1 MKKITLFA
9 CAMLMAMG
17 VQAAT
22 ELYAVREGTQLTIYY
37 DGKRVSRG
45 GKIAPT
51 GEHTGWWDYTQGTA
65 AIKTIKFDPSV
76 ANATPTS
83 TAYWFDD
90 FKGVTTIL
98 DLNYLNTNS
107 VTTME
112 RMFRYCETLTSH
124 QLYTAYWTFNTG
136 MVTNMH
142 GMFQNCKA
150 LTTLDLDRFDT
161 REVTTMKSMFLNC
174 EGLTSIKF
182 GTVFDTD
189 KVTNMM
195 QMFQDCY
202 SLTKLNLSGFEV
214 GNVENFQKMFYGSNN
229 LTTIYADYNW
239 ANFAPSTA
247 TSTDMFTGCS
257 KLKGANG
264 TKYSA
269 SSVDITYARP
279 DASGSNGYFTKS
291 SCPMP
296 RDLRA
301 TNITASS
308 VKISWTDEAKH
319 MKSKVYC
326 TRENTP
332 GIDASA
338 EVTTNSATLTGLTP
352 NTTYIV
358 YVESQC
364 SASAS
369 SERSRTISFTTGA
382 PGQGIEDV
390 TPSDSPSRGEKI
402 LRDGKLL
409 IIVGDK
415 TYDARGVEVR

>member
-17 VQAAT
+17 VQAAV
-22 ELYAVREGTQLTIYY
+22 ELYAVQDGTRLIIYY
-37 DGKRVSRG
+37 DGKRVSRN
-45 GKIAPT
+45 GKVAPT

-65 AIKTIKFDPSV
+65 IYTIQFDPSV

-83 TAYWFDD
+83 TAYWFDG
-90 FKGVTTIL
+90 FKGVTSIN
-98 DLNYLNTNS
+98 DINYLNTNS

-112 RMFRYCETLTSH
+112 RMFRYCESLTSL
-124 QLYTAYWTFNTG
+124 QLYTAYWCFNTG

-142 GMFQNCKA
+142 GMFQGCKA
-150 LTTLDLDRFDT
+150 LTTLDLNRFDT
-161 REVTTMKSMFLNC
+161 REVTSMKSMFLDC

-182 GTVFDTD
+182 GSVFDTD

-195 QMFQDCY
+195 QMFDGCT

-214 GNVENFQKMFYGSNN
+214 GNVKIFTKMFYGANN

-239 ANFAPSTA
+239 ADFAPSTT

-279 DASGSNGYFTKS
+279 DVAGTKGYFTKS

-296 RDLRA
+296 RDLQA

-319 MKSKVYC
+319 MKSTVYC
-326 TRENTP
+326 TRENSP
-332 GIDASA
+332 GIDVSA
-338 EVTTNSATLTGLTP
+338 DVTTNSATLTGLTP

-369 SERSRTISFTTGA
+369 SERSRQITFTTGA
-382 PGQGIEDV
+382 PGQGVEEVQGDKV
-390 TPSDSPSRGEKI
+390 QSTKI
-402 LRDGKLL
+402 LRDGQLL
-409 IIVGDK
+409 ILVGDQ
-415 TYDARGVEVR
+415 TYDARGIEIKK